1 MNKVERLKL
10 LASAIAGDFKS
21 LRLKLGNTDEL
32 VTDDK
37 TSAVNAI
44 NEIVGSSKEI
54 KDAMKQFSENLGF
67 DKEITKVNNVSVNLF
82 EMLIPFIKDKLA
94 EENITNVDAEK
105 NTQNCFF
112 AFFDDTI
119 KFQDRNNFSKNKYG
133 IKLKQNAYDTFV
145 KFNVSANNTIN
156 VSLPQEINTS
166 QDIELDIYG
175 ILGHYMS
182 DYKIMPYTKYIKQL
196 NISSDRVIVVN
207 SLEEY
212 ENHNS
217 YSSDDDNI
225 LVLVKVDFDELSS
238 YESIT
243 DSIKRLFKLQN
254 GQNIT
259 RYSYGFVNNNLTKYF
274 DFTTRQ
280 WLPLKDLISYDMQ
293 YNMMMS
299 IALSKPIASNEITY
313 INEALFTH
321 TGNYLNKINIIP
333 ENSPVLNKFNKTW
346 YQDKFNVI
354 LNPELTKY
362 YNNVTKQWN
371 ELPYAFTNQF
381 NYLKNV
387 DDNINIATS
396 ENNISIANKTT
407 QTELE
412 TDNSSRT
419 ISVVDKNKVTNLAE
433 LDNCS
438 MLSTSYDTTLVV
450 DKTLNYVLDKHTRT
464 WVEINFNQSQ
474 KIKDK
479 ITIDFNLTINDT
491 TAPEKIKCRTR
502 VNTFTGYDN
511 KDIFVYD
518 KNNSN
523 LADISSVDYDIY
535 SGNIIVDKTY
545 TYYLNPYTSTWY
557 ELPDEVKT
565 KLNNFVNTQYINVV
579 TRLKEKTNS
588 LNIINLSE
596 DLTDVRNETVYLVN
610 NKEHIKFRADDDYAY
625 NFNDNTLIFTEDLS
639 EYLDI
644 PTQEWKRVTNNY
656 NPSIVYPVCENIV
669 AVIANKV
676 LNTLDYRNP
685 ITLTSNNL
693 TEIKNQIKDKE
704 VVINKTNKNL
714 INDSTIDLSKVKFYS
729 MGKSDQGD
737 SNSGINMLQKYSN
750 IKIFNAGSFVTQI
763 NNKLAELLN
772 KNNVIAILTKKSVSA
787 SHDFEITYKGKNYQ
801 LSQDNFFINNIEN
814 LCQFLSDGDWL

>member
-1 MNKVERLKL
+1 MTRIERLKL

-44 NEIVGSSKEI
+44 NEVAGSSKEI

-67 DKEITKVNNVSVNLF
+67 DKEITKVNNVSVNPF
-82 EMLIPFIKDKLA
+82 EMLVPFIKDKLA
-94 EENITNVDAEK
+94 EEGITNVDAEK

-112 AFFDDTI
+112 AFFDNTI
-119 KFQDRNNFSKNKYG
+119 KFNQNNFSKSKYG
-133 IKLKQNAYDTFV
+133 IKLKQDNYNSFV
-145 KFNVSANNTIN
+145 SFNVINNNSVTIN
-156 VSLPQEINTS
+156 LPQEINS
-166 QDIELDIYG
+166 SKDIEFDIYG

-182 DYKIMPYTKYIKQL
+182 DCKIMSYTKYIKQL
-196 NISSDRVIVVN
+196 NIPSDRVIIVN
-207 SLEEY
+207 NLEEHKGY
-212 ENHNS
+212 S
-217 YSSDDDNI
+217 YSVGYDDDI
-225 LVLVKVDFDELSS
+225 LVLVKTNLDELSDM
-238 YESIT
+238 T
-243 DSIKRLFKLQN
+243 NSIKKLFKLQD

-259 RYSYGFVNNNLTKYF
+259 NKFYGFINQDATKYF

-280 WLPLKDLISYDMQ
+280 WLPLKDLISSDMQ
-293 YNMMMS
+293 YNIM
-299 IALSKPIASNEITY
+299 LSTLPKPIALNNISY
-313 INEALFTH
+313 LNEAFYAH
-321 TGNYLNKINIIP
+321 SNNGFLNQLNIVA
-333 ENSPVLNKFNKTW
+333 ENSTVLNKFNNSAF
-346 YQDKFNVI
+346 QDKFNVI

-371 ELPYAFTNQF
+371 ELPYHFKNQF

-387 DDNINIATS
+387 DTNINIATS
-396 ENNISIANKTT
+396 ENNIDVANKTT

-412 TDNSSRT
+412 TDSHSRT
-419 ISVVDKNKVTNLAE
+419 ISVVDKNKVTNLSE
-433 LDNCS
+433 LDTCS

-450 DKTLNYVLDKHTRT
+450 DKTLNYVLDKNTRT
-464 WVEINFNQSQ
+464 WVEINSEQSQ

-491 TAPEKIKCRTR
+491 TAPEKIKCRTH
-502 VNTFTGYDN
+502 VNTFSGSSSKN
-511 KDIFVYD
+511 ILVYD
-518 KNNSN
+518 KNNTD
-523 LADISSVDYDIY
+523 LADIASVNYSIYD
-535 SGNIIVDKTY
+535 GDIIVDKTY
-545 TYYLNPYTSTWY
+545 TYYLNPYTSVWY
-557 ELPDEVKT
+557 ELPNEVKT
-565 KLNNFVNTQYINVV
+565 KLNNFVNTQYTKVV

-588 LNIINLSE
+588 LNIINLNE
-596 DLTDVRNETVYLVN
+596 DLTDVRSESVYLVS
-610 NKEHIKFRADDDYAY
+610 NKENIKFRANDDYAY

-644 PTQEWKRVTNNY
+644 PTQEWKQVANNY
-656 NPSIVYPVCENIV
+656 TPSIVYPVCENIV

-685 ITLTSNNL
+685 VTLTSNNL

-704 VVINKTNKNL
+704 VVINKTDKNL
-714 INDSTIDLSKVKFYS
+714 INNSTIDLSKVKFYS
-729 MGKSDQGD
+729 MGKSDQGNSD
-737 SNSGINMLQKYSN
+737 SAINMLQKYSN
-750 IKIFNAGSFVTQI
+750 IKIFNAVSFVIQI

-787 SHDFEITYKGKNYQ
+787 SHDFEITYKGKRYQ

-814 LCQFLSDGDWL
+814 LCQFIDDGDWL

>member
-1 MNKVERLKL
+1 MTRIERLKL

-44 NEIVGSSKEI
+44 NEIAGSSKEI
-54 KDAMKQFSENLGF
+54 KDAMKQFSETLGF

-82 EMLIPFIKDKLA
+82 EMLVPFIKDKLA
-94 EENITNVDAEK
+94 EEGITNVDAEK
-105 NTQNCFF
+105 NTQNYFF
-112 AFFDDTI
+112 TFFDDTI
-119 KFQDRNNFSKNKYG
+119 KIQYGSNFSKNKYG
-133 IKLKQNAYDTFV
+133 IKLKQNAYDKFV
-145 KFNVSANNTIN
+145 KFDVSANNVIN

-196 NISSDRVIVVN
+196 NIPSDRVTIVN
-207 SLEEY
+207 SLEEH
-212 ENHNS
+212 EGRS
-217 YSSDDDNI
+217 YSAGDNDI
-225 LVLVKVDFDELSS
+225 LVLVKTNLDELSDMTN
-238 YESIT
+238 SIE
-243 DSIKRLFKLQN
+243 KLFKLQDV
-254 GQNIT
+254 QNIT
-259 RYSYGFVNNNLTKYF
+259 NKSYGFINQDATKYF

-280 WLPLKDLISYDMQ
+280 WLPLKDLISSDMQ
-293 YNMMMS
+293 YNIMLS
-299 IALSKPIASNEITY
+299 TLPNPIALNNISY
-313 INEALFTH
+313 LNEAFYAH
-321 TGNYLNKINIIP
+321 SNNGFLNQLNIVA
-333 ENSPVLNKFNKTW
+333 ENSTVLNKFNNSAF
-346 YQDKFNVI
+346 QDKFNVI

-371 ELPYAFTNQF
+371 ELPYYFKNQF

-387 DDNINIATS
+387 DTNINIATS
-396 ENNISIANKTT
+396 ENNIDVANKTT

-412 TDNSSRT
+412 TDSHSRT
-419 ISVVDKNKVTNLAE
+419 ISVVDKNKVTNLSE

-450 DKTLNYVLDKHTRT
+450 DKTLNYVLNKNTRT
-464 WVEINFNQSQ
+464 WVEINSEQSQ

-491 TAPEKIKCRTR
+491 TAPEKIKCRTH
-502 VNTFTGYDN
+502 VNTFSGSGSKN
-511 KDIFVYD
+511 ILVYD
-518 KNNSN
+518 KNNTD
-523 LADISSVDYDIY
+523 LADIASVNYSIYD
-535 SGNIIVDKTY
+535 GDIIVDKTY
-545 TYYLNPYTSTWY
+545 TYYLNPYTSVWY
-557 ELPDEVKT
+557 ELPNEVKT
-565 KLNNFVNTQYINVV
+565 KLNNFVNTQYTKVV

-588 LNIINLSE
+588 LNIINLNE
-596 DLTDVRNETVYLVN
+596 DLTDVRSESVYLVS
-610 NKEHIKFRADDDYAY
+610 NKENIKFRANDDYAY

-644 PTQEWKRVTNNY
+644 PTQEWKQVANNY
-656 NPSIVYPVCENIV
+656 TPSIVYPVCENIV

-685 ITLTSNNL
+685 VTLTSNNL

-704 VVINKTNKNL
+704 VVINKTDKNL
-714 INDSTIDLSKVKFYS
+714 ISDSTIDLSKVKFYS
-729 MGKSDQGD
+729 MGKLDQGNSD
-737 SNSGINMLQKYSN
+737 SAINMLQKYSN
-750 IKIFNAGSFVTQI
+750 IKIFNAGSFVIQI

-772 KNNVIAILTKKSVSA
+772 KNNVIAILTKKSVSTN
-787 SHDFEITYKGKNYQ
+787 HDFEITYKGKRYQ

-814 LCQFLSDGDWL
+814 LCQFIGDGDWL

>member
-1 MNKVERLKL
+1 MTRIERLKL

-37 TSAVNAI
+37 TSAVKAI
-44 NEIVGSSKEI
+44 NEVAGSSKEI

-67 DKEITKVNNVSVNLF
+67 DKEITKVNNVSINPF

-105 NTQNCFF
+105 NTKNCFF

-133 IKLKQNAYDTFV
+133 IKLKQNAYDSFV
-145 KFNVSANNTIN
+145 KFDVSTNNTIN

-196 NISSDRVIVVN
+196 NIPSNRVTVVN
-207 SLEEY
+207 SLEEH
-212 ENHNS
+212 EGRS
-217 YSSDDDNI
+217 YSTGDDDI
-225 LVLVKVDFDELSS
+225 LVLVKTNSDELSDMTN
-238 YESIT
+238 SIE
-243 DSIKRLFKLQN
+243 KLFKLQD

-259 RYSYGFVNNNLTKYF
+259 DKSYGFINQDATKYF
-274 DFTTRQ
+274 DFTTRE
-280 WLPLKDLISYDMQ
+280 WLPLKDLISSDMQ
-293 YNMMMS
+293 YNIM
-299 IALSKPIASNEITY
+299 LSTLPNPVDANEIKY
-313 INEALFTH
+313 INEAWFTH
-321 TGNYLNKINIIP
+321 TNGLNKINIAA
-333 ENSPVLNKFNKTW
+333 ENSAILNTVLTKPLYKDNFNI
-346 YQDKFNVI
+346 I

-371 ELPYAFTNQF
+371 ELPNNFKNQF

-387 DDNINIATS
+387 DTNINIATS
-396 ENNISIANKTT
+396 ENNIDVANKTT
-407 QTELE
+407 QTELK
-412 TDNSSRT
+412 TDSHSRT
-419 ISVVDKNKVTNLAE
+419 ISVVDKNKITNLSE
-433 LDNCS
+433 LDTCS
-438 MLSTSYDTTLVV
+438 MLSTSYNTTLVV
-450 DKTLNYVLDKHTRT
+450 DKTLNYVLNKNTRT
-464 WVEINFNQSQ
+464 WVEINSEQSQ

-479 ITIDFNLTINDT
+479 VTIDFGLTINDT

-502 VNTFTGYDN
+502 VNTFNGSGSKNILVYN
-511 KDIFVYD
+511 KD
-518 KNNSN
+518 NSE
-523 LADISSVDYDIY
+523 LADIASVQYSIYNGDIV
-535 SGNIIVDKTY
+535 VDKTY
-545 TYYLNPYTSTWY
+545 TYYLNPYTSAWY
-557 ELPDEVKT
+557 ELPAEIKT
-565 KLNNFVNTQYINVV
+565 KLNNFVNTQYTNIV

-588 LNIINLSE
+588 LNIINLNE
-596 DLTDVRNETVYLVN
+596 DLTGVRGESIYLVS
-610 NKEHIKFRADDDYAY
+610 NKENIKFRANDDYAY

-644 PTQEWKRVTNNY
+644 PTQEWKQVTNNY
-656 NPSIVYPVCENIV
+656 APSIVYPVCENIV

-685 ITLTSNNL
+685 VTLTSNNL

-704 VVINKTNKNL
+704 VIINKTNKNL

-729 MGKSDQGD
+729 MGKSDQGNSD
-737 SNSGINMLQKYSN
+737 SVINMLQKYSN

-772 KNNVIAILTKKSVSA
+772 KNNTIVILTKKSVSA
-787 SHDFEITYKGKNYQ
+787 SHDFEIAYKGKRYQ

-814 LCQFLSDGDWL
+814 LCQFLDDGDWL